1 MLITRKKDCQIDT
14 KTVNQPNRTDYQS
27 TIIDTSHL
35 YICIEHSEA
44 QETLPVVLCGSTG
57 VLWLW
62 LAMVICVLRNTLISL
77 NWAEL
82 CDKTYIY
89 HLWCKAKTKVSSTSP
104 LAIVLS
110 TCHIVVLY
118 HRSAELISRPQPG
131 LLKYTYN
138 QTTQLASMLH
148 GKSIQL

>member
-1 MLITRKKDCQIDT
+1 MLSTRKKDQIDT

-44 QETLPVVLCGSTG
+44 QETLPVDLYGSTG

-62 LAMVICVLRNTLISL
+62 LAMVIRVLRNTLISL

-89 HLWCKAKTKVSSTSP
+89 HL
-104 LAIVLS
+104 
-110 TCHIVVLY
+110 
-118 HRSAELISRPQPG
+118 
-131 LLKYTYN
+131 
-138 QTTQLASMLH
+138 
-148 GKSIQL
+148 

>member
-1 MLITRKKDCQIDT
+1 MCCPGSRPTWYNKHMIFSEQIEILVDT

-44 QETLPVVLCGSTG
+44 QETLPVDLYGSTG

-62 LAMVICVLRNTLISL
+62 LAMVIRVLRNTLISL

-89 HLWCKAKTKVSSTSP
+89 HL
-104 LAIVLS
+104 
-110 TCHIVVLY
+110 
-118 HRSAELISRPQPG
+118 
-131 LLKYTYN
+131 
-138 QTTQLASMLH
+138 
-148 GKSIQL
+148 